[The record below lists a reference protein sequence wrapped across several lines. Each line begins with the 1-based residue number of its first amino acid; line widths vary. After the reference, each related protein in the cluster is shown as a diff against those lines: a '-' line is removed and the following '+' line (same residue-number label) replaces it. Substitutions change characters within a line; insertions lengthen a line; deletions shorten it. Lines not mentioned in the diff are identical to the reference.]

1 MHVTMMMPERQLSQ
15 EIQLLLLQPSMRNS
29 NYQTFY
35 KEEIKNKTGYVT
47 KDGTWAAIPTTGG
60 GKKLAIIHNG
70 EHVHTCR
77 NFDSAKSYILRESRK
92 SK

>member
-1 MHVTMMMPERQLSQ
+1 MGAKLMTRCT
-15 EIQLLLLQPSMRNS
+15 

-35 KEEIKNKTGYVT
+35 KKAIEEKTGYIT
-47 KDGTWAAIPTTGG
+47 KDGTWAAVPTTEG

-70 EHVHTCR
+70 EWVHTCR
-77 NFDSAKSYILRESRK
+77 NFDSAKSYILKENRK

>member
-1 MHVTMMMPERQLSQ
+1 MNFSDNLTMSNIEKKPRQT
-15 EIQLLLLQPSMRNS
+15 

-77 NFDSAKSYILRESRK
+77 NFDSARSYILRESRK